1 MSNWSRREFIGTAAA
16 GVAGLG
22 LGGRF
27 GVEDAAVGRFGEFP
41 MAGLVARFRDDQRK
55 PVRGWAPSGLNR
67 DEYLRLIRGIVRF
80 FAPLQDARGAIIDP
94 YEKKERQYS
103 TPAFALGIA
112 ALCAAGHDL
121 DLLPA
126 AVKAMTAACADL
138 ADGKAADGHA
148 DFFTVLLVHADLL
161 LRRKVPESAAAAW
174 RRDLARIDPEKI
186 YRRQPTAASVNN
198 WTLVAAA
205 GEWLRTRERF
215 GTSQAWIDAS
225 VGRQLECF
233 TPAGMYRDPSDPLAY
248 DHFARLWVLDLI
260 DEGYSGPM
268 AATLNGLLERGA
280 WASLFMQSPHG
291 ELPCG
296 GRSAHHQWNEAEQA
310 VTFESFAGRSARRG
324 DTAVAGAFKRAA
336 RLSLR
341 SIGRWVRPSGE
352 LWIVKNRVDPS
363 LRHGYEYYS
372 FHSQYNLLTAA
383 MLAIAWSRADDG
395 VVERPCPAEVGGFGF
410 ALQPAFHKA
419 FANAG
424 GTYIEIDTGADPH
437 YNPTGILRIHR
448 RDLPPETLS
457 DGVITTADYKVPA
470 KPSRTLALGP
480 AWRDRA
486 GQWHALADH
495 AGVDLEPT
503 RFTPTSASPT
513 RVEFEA
519 TYRGKL
525 RGGATAVRERV
536 TVSARGVIEI
546 EHVVEG
552 DIAGVRQIYPFLS
565 SDGAHESAIKIRDHV
580 ADIVRE
586 SGVLRFEAPATS
598 APVQR
603 LGISEPCRNGF
614 MDAAF
619 AESAGRTIRCRVTVG
634 RASGPKQPL
643 PSAGSE
649 APASSEKPPSREAS
663 AAA

>member
-1 MSNWSRREFIGTAAA
+1 MIIWSRREFIGTTAA

-22 LGGRF
+22 VGGRF
-27 GVEDAAVGRFGEFP
+27 GVEDAALARFGEFP
-41 MAGLVARFRDDQRK
+41 LAGLVARFREDQRK
-55 PVRGWAPSGLNR
+55 PVQGWAPSGLNR

-112 ALCAAGHDL
+112 ALCAAGRDL

-126 AVKAMTAACADL
+126 AVKAMDAASADL

-148 DFFTVLLVHADLL
+148 DFFTVLLAHADLL
-161 LRRKVPESAAAAW
+161 LRKKVPESAAAGW
-174 RRDLARIDPEKI
+174 RRDLARIQPEKI

-198 WTLVAAA
+198 WNLVAAA
-205 GEWLRTRERF
+205 GEWLRTREGF
-215 GTSQAWIDAS
+215 GSSQAWTDTSI
-225 VGRQLECF
+225 GRQLEYF
-233 TPAGMYRDPSDPLAY
+233 TPAGMYRDPNDPLAY
-248 DHFARLWVLDLI
+248 DHFARLWVLDLV
-260 DEGYSGPM
+260 DERYSGPS
-268 AATLNGLLERGA
+268 AATLNALLERGA
-280 WASLFMQSPHG
+280 WASLLMQSPHG

-310 VTFESFAGRSARRG
+310 VTCESFARRCARAG
-324 DTAVAGAFKRAA
+324 DPAAAGAFKRAA

-395 VVERPCPAEVGGFGF
+395 IVERPCPAEVGGFGF
-410 ALQPAFHKA
+410 ALRPAFHKV
-419 FANAG
+419 FANAA
-424 GTYIEIDTGADPH
+424 GTYVEIDTAADPH
-437 YNPTGILRIHR
+437 YNPTGILRIHH
-448 RDLPPETLS
+448 RDVPPELLS
-457 DGVITTADYKVPA
+457 DGVASTIDYKVPA
-470 KPSRTLALGP
+470 RPSRGLALGP

-486 GQWHALADH
+486 GQWHWLAEH
-495 AGVDLEPT
+495 ANADMDAAEFRLIKTAP
-503 RFTPTSASPT
+503 AN
-513 RVEFEA
+513 VEFEVV
-519 TYRGKL
+519 YRGKL

-536 TVSARGVIEI
+536 KVSAGANEV

-552 DIAGVRQIYPFLS
+552 DIDAVRQTYPFLAN
-565 SDGAHESAIKIRDHV
+565 DGERESVVSVAGNV
-580 ADIVRE
+580 ADVSRG
-586 SGVLRFEAPATS
+586 SGRLRYEAVGAAAS
-598 APVQR
+598 VAR
-603 LGISEPCRNGF
+603 LGVNEPCRNGF
-614 MDAAF
+614 MDAAY
-619 AESAGRTIRCRVTVG
+619 AESSGRSIRCRATLS
-634 RASGPKQPL
+634 RASGPKQPR

-649 APASSEKPPSREAS
+649 DPASSENPLSRDTS
-663 AAA
+663 AAG